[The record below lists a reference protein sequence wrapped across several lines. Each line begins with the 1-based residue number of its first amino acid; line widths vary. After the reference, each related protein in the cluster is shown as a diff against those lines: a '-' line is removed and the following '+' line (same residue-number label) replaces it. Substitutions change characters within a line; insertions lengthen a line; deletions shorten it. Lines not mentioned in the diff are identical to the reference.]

1 MSEFS
6 PKHYFRPET
15 ASEASQTLA
24 RYKDRSIVIGGG
36 TVIYELAQRGLLSDV
51 EALVD
56 LTRLSLDQVKDG
68 EKFLSIG
75 ANVSLSYLQE
85 SAALREGRLACI
97 GDALKE
103 IRPIQ
108 VKNLATV
115 GGAVSSC
122 IPFFDLPVALA
133 SVGANVELNGPHAV
147 RSVPILE
154 FQRDFLQPDLRE
166 GEFVSAVLIPR
177 QMASRASAFSKF
189 ALTGD
194 DWATVNCACSLE
206 IAKGIIR
213 EARIVFGAIASKPLL
228 AERCGAAL
236 MNRRAEAAVIPKAI
250 ETLDGELGEPISDH
264 RASSSY
270 RKRVA
275 KLLLQTTLERAFE
288 RGGG

>member
-1 MSEFS
+1 M
-6 PKHYFRPET
+6 
-15 ASEASQTLA
+15 
-24 RYKDRSIVIGGG
+24 
-36 TVIYELAQRGLLSDV
+36 
-51 EALVD
+51 
-56 LTRLSLDQVKDG
+56 LSLDQVEDG

-154 FQRDFLQPDLRE
+154 FQRGFLQADLRE
-166 GEFVSAVLIPR
+166 GDFLSGVVMLR
-177 QMASRASAFSKF
+177 Q
-189 ALTGD
+189 L
-194 DWATVNCACSLE
+194 AC
-206 IAKGIIR
+206 R
-213 EARIVFGAIASKPLL
+213 
-228 AERCGAAL
+228 
-236 MNRRAEAAVIPKAI
+236 
-250 ETLDGELGEPISDH
+250 
-264 RASSSY
+264 SSW
-270 RKRVA
+270 
-275 KLLLQTTLERAFE
+275 
-288 RGGG
+288 

>member
-56 LTRLSLDQVKDG
+56 LTRL
-68 EKFLSIG
+68 
-75 ANVSLSYLQE
+75 SLSYLQE